1 MASGDQPDELE
12 DLETAGQVIAVG
24 DKIAVSVGKIEEMLQ
39 TANVGAD
46 AYSNAL
52 EAFSGAISL
61 DDGKEVQ
68 ALIAK
73 MMQQTQEMQQQ
84 NNMLRDQLAH
94 SSDEVKEL
102 RGNLESVKREA
113 MTDVLTDIGNRKSF
127 DIKLRELAD
136 KAMTEGEPVSLLLFD
151 VDNFKDFNDS
161 HGHQLGDQVLRLVAR
176 TLKESVKGRDV
187 VARYGGEEFAVV
199 LSGAGLE
206 DAMKVGDGI
215 RALVAK
221 RRIIRK
227 STGEQ
232 IAAITISAGV
242 ARYRSGEPLSE
253 LIARSDAALYRAKDA
268 GRNRVQAEM
277 MPGRAA

>member
-113 MTDVLTDIGNRKSF
+113 MTDVLTDIGNRKYF

-187 VARYGGEEFAVV
+187 VARYGGEEVAVV

>member
-113 MTDVLTDIGNRKSF
+113 MTDVLTDIGNRKYF

-187 VARYGGEEFAVV
+187 VARYGGAEFAVV

>member
-1 MASGDQPDELE
+1 VDVRSGKTPL
-12 DLETAGQVIAVG
+12 L
-24 DKIAVSVGKIEEMLQ
+24 
-39 TANVGAD
+39 GAD

-113 MTDVLTDIGNRKSF
+113 MTDVLTDIGNRKYF

>member
-113 MTDVLTDIGNRKSF
+113 MTDVLTDIGNRKYF

-161 HGHQLGDQVLRLVAR
+161 HGHQLGARLIRGQGDDRIADVDHDVEHVAGDRAEDDIVDGATGDDGPAAVQNGQLFLGHLALEHRLLVA
-176 TLKESVKGRDV
+176 L
-187 VARYGGEEFAVV
+187 
-199 LSGAGLE
+199 
-206 DAMKVGDGI
+206 VG
-215 RALVAK
+215 LVAV
-221 RRIIRK
+221 
-227 STGEQ
+227 G
-232 IAAITISAGV
+232 
-242 ARYRSGEPLSE
+242 L
-253 LIARSDAALYRAKDA
+253 
-268 GRNRVQAEM
+268 
-277 MPGRAA
+277 

>member
-102 RGNLESVKREA
+102 RGNLESVKRAA
-113 MTDVLTDIGNRKSF
+113 MTDVLTDIGNRKYF

>member
-113 MTDVLTDIGNRKSF
+113 MTDVLTDIGNRKYF

-206 DAMKVGDGI
+206 DAMKVGDGT

>member
-113 MTDVLTDIGNRKSF
+113 MTDVLTDIGNRKYF

-277 MPGRAA
+277 LPGRAA

>member
-1 MASGDQPDELE
+1 MASGDQPDDVE
-12 DLETAGQVIAVG
+12 DLETAGQILNVG
-24 DKIAVSVGKIEEMLQ
+24 DKMAESVGRIEEILQ
-39 TANVGAD
+39 TANVDAD

-73 MMQQTQEMQQQ
+73 MIMQTQEMQQQ
-84 NNMLRDQLAH
+84 NNKLREELER
-94 SSDEVKEL
+94 SSSEVQEL
-102 RGNLESVKREA
+102 RGSLESVKREA
-113 MTDVLTDIGNRKSF
+113 MTDVLTDIGNRKYF
-127 DIKLRELAD
+127 DIKLRELTA
-136 KAMTEGEPVSLLLFD
+136 KAVAEDEPVSLLLFD
-151 VDNFKDFNDS
+151 VDRFKVFNDT
-161 HGHQLGDQVLRLVAR
+161 HGHQVGDQVLRLVAR

-199 LSGAGLE
+199 LSGAGLR
-206 DAMKVGDGI
+206 DALKVGDGI

-221 RRIIRK
+221 RRIVRK
-227 STGEQ
+227 STGEEM
-232 IAAITISAGV
+232 AAITISAGV
-242 ARYRSGEPLSE
+242 AQYCPGEDLEE

-268 GRNRVQAEM
+268 GRNRVQAEV